1 METVM
6 KDLLNMQFAV
16 SIGELRRTESS
27 EILYSVELPPHR
39 SEYVISA
46 EGELATEEYFVL
58 EYSTLGWARPKIY
71 RQPCAMLEDEEGNIY
86 PLACYDDLISDGKR
100 YTVAVKTDGKRYKRI
115 KFVFKHG
122 KCPYI
127 RFNIHKLYCCRA
139 SELPVYCEG
148 GLGEARRELTVI
160 DISALYNRRLDTES
174 QEVRLGGGRFFDT
187 ERVTLYGIP
196 FSVRTS
202 GENSV
207 APPPPPT
214 ENDDIIDNFGVKA
227 RRRVCR
233 PVSRDGE
240 TSVELSGRRIS
251 EILFITAIEGKRYQR
266 VGFASGA
273 TILGTYG
280 TEVTAPLHISDV
292 EGFAVET
299 VYRDGRHDI
308 SLPYNVSAKRYGM
321 MGDLS
326 VYAVATDGSEVERVI
341 FRNRSLDTDLS
352 LVALTVNETEER
364 LFPELMPRTNLER
377 ICHSVSRER
386 DIVLDGDRLSIRS
399 GALRMTLDLSRGLFL
414 EKIENDF
421 TPVLNFT
428 PDSLIK
434 MRRGGIVTPE
444 LAVDSVKVSTESAA
458 VSLVGEGLSFDVII
472 SIGEKNAISWGLSV
486 KNVTREATKRG
497 IIFPYLSGIEYL
509 DRDDGWYFLPKYQ
522 NINSNGTVYVCEESS
537 PSYPMQFMDVY
548 SAGEQGGL
556 ALTTKEREL
565 VVRKY
570 ALEKRD
576 DIKLY
581 VEYPEMYG
589 EILPGAEFS
598 ASETV
603 LTAHSGDWR
612 ESFRIY
618 KSWLDGWYE
627 PYFCQDKKWYRESF
641 WLLAEITDFFET
653 EEMCRFPIW
662 YDKET
667 DHFNYLDILDE
678 QKKISGY
685 YPDILHMWAWS
696 NRIKSDGKFAQ
707 KWGNFGESEY
717 ADYGGLENFRSA
729 IHEFMEKRGV
739 YSSLYL
745 HPTLLSDFYPQFE
758 KYKHLMVEGAAGNN
772 ITIFGDSH
780 RMCHASEEWRD
791 HALAMY
797 SRVYSE
803 LKPPILYVDE
813 FSLRIGNRCFA
824 KHHGHEVPSN
834 LLKTDREF
842 ISRLKDIMPHEV
854 VLYGEYAAVD
864 VNARYIDCNISYSII
879 DTVVD
884 MIESSWSA
892 GDGDGKYSRVITDA
906 YRFAF
911 PKIVQ
916 LVLPMAMRNLSWHPE
931 KFIFWNG
938 EAIYDSL
945 WDIEES
951 RGHEFVCRAYG
962 IKKKYADCFSSDTPE
977 MMVDTETPAVVAN
990 KFLGNERTVY
1000 TLYNRAYT
1008 TYRGTVL
1015 RIPHVTGA
1023 EYYDAWEGEPIT
1035 PVIKD
1040 GYAEI
1045 SLTVHAQSIGCVAV
1059 TYNKG

>member
-1 METVM
+1 MNDLKNLPFIATKGSIARADSGEVKYTVE
-6 KDLLNMQFAV
+6 V
-16 SIGELRRTESS
+16 PPHYS
-27 EILYSVELPPHR
+27 EYAFSVEGD
-39 SEYVISA
+39 IN
-46 EGELATEEYFVL
+46 TEEFFVL
-58 EYSTLGWARPKIY
+58 EYSTLGWVRPKIY
-71 RQPCAMLEDEEGNIY
+71 RQPCIYAEDADGNIY
-86 PLACYDDLISDGKR
+86 PLVCYDDLIADGKR
-100 YTVAVKTDGKRYKRI
+100 YTVAVKTDGKSYKRL

-127 RFNIHKLYCCRA
+127 HFCIHEMYVCREA
-139 SELPVYCEG
+139 ELPVYCSNEVSDV
-148 GLGEARRELTVI
+148 ARPFTPI
-160 DISALYNRRLDTES
+160 DISPLYNRRLELENFD
-174 QEVRLGGGRFFDT
+174 VRLGGGRFFDNVNIYLH
-187 ERVTLYGIP
+187 EIP
-196 FSVRTS
+196 FCVRPS

-207 APPPPPT
+207 APPPPPV
-214 ENDDIIDNFGVKA
+214 ENEEIIDNFGVKA
-227 RRRVCR
+227 RRRICR
-233 PVSRDGE
+233 PISRDGE
-240 TSVELSGRRIS
+240 TSVELYSKNIT
-251 EILFITAIEGKRYQR
+251 EIFFLAAIEGKRYQR

-273 TILGTYG
+273 TILGTFG
-280 TEVTAPLHISDV
+280 TEVTAPLHIADV

-299 VYRDGRHDI
+299 VYRDGRCDI

-321 MGDLS
+321 MGDLG
-326 VYAVATDGSEVERVI
+326 VYAISCDGSEVERII
-341 FRNRSLDTDLS
+341 FKNRTLDTDVS
-352 LVALTVNETEER
+352 LVAVTLNETSDR
-364 LFPELMPRTNLER
+364 LFPELVLESIPKNVR
-377 ICHSVSRER
+377 HVISARYS
-386 DIVLDGDRLSIRS
+386 ITLDGDRLDVRS
-399 GALRMTLDLSRGLFL
+399 GALRMTIDTSRGLFL
-414 EKIENDF
+414 EKFENDF

-428 PDSLIK
+428 PDSLLKIK
-434 MRRGGIVTPE
+434 RGRLISSSFSVT
-444 LAVDSVKVSTESAA
+444 SVKISQDSAEI
-458 VSLVGEGLSFDVII
+458 SLVGEGLSVGVLICIGGKNDVSFDLTV
-472 SIGEKNAISWGLSV
+472 KNAARG
-486 KNVTREATKRG
+486 ATKQG
-497 IIFPYLSGIEYL
+497 IIFPYLSGIEYS
-509 DRDDGWYFLPKYQ
+509 DRDDSWYFLPKYQ
-522 NINSNGTVYVCEESS
+522 NINSNETVYMYEESA
-537 PSYPMQFMDVY
+537 PSYPMQFLDVY
-548 SAGEQGGL
+548 SPSENGGL
-556 ALTTKEREL
+556 ALTTEEREL

-570 ALEKRD
+570 AFEKKD
-576 DIKLY
+576 SIEFY

-589 EILPGAEFS
+589 EILPGEEFR
-598 ASETV
+598 ASRAV

-618 KSWLDGWYE
+618 KKWLDSWYE
-627 PYFCQDKKWYRESF
+627 PYYCQDKKWYRESF

-678 QKKISGY
+678 QKRISGY

-696 NRIKSDGKFAQ
+696 NRIKADGKFAQ

-717 ADYGGLENFRSA
+717 ADYGGLENFRAA

-745 HPTLLSDFYPQFE
+745 HPTLLSDFYPQFD

-780 RMCHASEEWRD
+780 RMCHANEEWRD
-791 HALAMY
+791 YALAMY
-797 SRVYSE
+797 PRVYSE
-803 LKPPILYVDE
+803 LKAPILYVDE

-824 KHHGHEVPSN
+824 KHHGHDVPSN

-842 ISRLKDIMPHEV
+842 ITRLKDIMPHDV

-884 MIESSWSA
+884 MIETAWRA
-892 GDGDGKYSRVITDA
+892 GDGDGRYSRVITDA

-945 WDIEES
+945 WDTEES
-951 RGHEFVCRAYG
+951 RGHEFVCHAYG

-977 MMVDTETPAVVAN
+977 MMIDTLTPAVVAN
-990 KFLGNERTVY
+990 KFPGNDRTVY

-1008 TYRGTVL
+1008 TYRGAVL
-1015 RIPHVTGA
+1015 HIPHVDGA
-1023 EYYDAWEGEPIT
+1023 QYYDVWNDAPLS
-1035 PVIKD
+1035 PAVKD

-1045 SLTVHAQSIGCVAV
+1045 SLVIHAESIGCVAV
-1059 TYNKG
+1059 TYNRERE